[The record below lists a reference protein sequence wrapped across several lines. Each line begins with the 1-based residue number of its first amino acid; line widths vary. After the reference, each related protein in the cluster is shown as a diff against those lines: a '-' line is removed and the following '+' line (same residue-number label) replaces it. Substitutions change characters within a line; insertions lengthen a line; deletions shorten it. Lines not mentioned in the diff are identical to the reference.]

1 MKRMMKS
8 KYKPT
13 VPDCQSQPGKTF
25 YYVATCILLLLLADN
40 PFRTPVKGFCRYL
53 YKIKRVFKLLFVAL
67 LCGFFKYMDK
77 YYQKNA
83 VGYKKNYII
92 LLNGIIIINNFAKQ
106 NIMCIFAIV

>member
-1 MKRMMKS
+1 MKS

-67 LCGFFKYMDK
+67 LCGFFKCMDK

-83 VGYKKNYII
+83 VGYPKKQYNSIKHNNYH
-92 LLNGIIIINNFAKQ
+92 K
-106 NIMCIFAIV
+106 